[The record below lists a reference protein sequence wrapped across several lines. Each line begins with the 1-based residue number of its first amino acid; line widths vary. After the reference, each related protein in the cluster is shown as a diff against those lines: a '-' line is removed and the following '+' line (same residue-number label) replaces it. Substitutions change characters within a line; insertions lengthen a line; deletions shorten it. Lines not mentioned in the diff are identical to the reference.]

1 MYIMESQA
9 ETQRLVE
16 QERVDEVRQVMLQTG
31 LKPGAHVLDAGC
43 GPGVIS
49 ELIAEVVGE
58 SGQVLGIDQSE
69 ERIREASQR
78 CQNRPGLRFLRA
90 DVRSTGLADG
100 AFDYTWCQY
109 VFQYLPQRRAALD
122 ELIRVTRPGGRVVVS
137 EIDGFGLGNYPFPEA
152 LQASCQLFVEG
163 LSRTG
168 FDLFVGR
175 KLFHEFRQ
183 AGLLDVRVHVLP
195 QYVVAGA
202 ADVRIMED
210 WRTRF
215 EALAPHVIPVFS
227 SPAAYEVH
235 CRDYLQMLADPNT
248 LKYAVRLVTEGR
260 RA

>member
-1 MYIMESQA
+1 MYIMESRG

-16 QERVDEVRQVMLQTG
+16 QERVDEVRQALVLTG
-31 LKPGAHVLDAGC
+31 LEPGARVLDAGC

-49 ELIAEVVGE
+49 ETIADVVGPA
-58 SGQVLGIDQSE
+58 GQVLGIDLSE
-69 ERIREASQR
+69 ERLREASQR
-78 CQNRPGLRFLRA
+78 CQHRAGLRFQRA
-90 DVRSTGLADG
+90 DVLRTGLPDG
-100 AFDYTWCQY
+100 AFDYTWSQY

-137 EIDGFGLGNYPFPEA
+137 EIDGFGLGNYPFPEP
-152 LQASCQLFVEG
+152 LQESCRLFVEG

-183 AGLLDVRVHVLP
+183 AGLLEVRVHVLP
-195 QYVVAGA
+195 QYVVAGV
-202 ADVRIMED
+202 ADARLMED

-215 EALAPHVIPVFS
+215 EALAPHVVPVFG

-235 CRDYLQMLADPNT
+235 CRDYLRMLADPDT